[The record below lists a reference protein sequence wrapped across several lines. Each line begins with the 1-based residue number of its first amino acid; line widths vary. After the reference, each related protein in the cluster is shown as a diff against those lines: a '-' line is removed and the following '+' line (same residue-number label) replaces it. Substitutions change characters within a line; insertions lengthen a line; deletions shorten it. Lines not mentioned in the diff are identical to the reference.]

1 MEINY
6 HAKQISSGVK
16 VDFTDM
22 KLQFHTRACKTSHM
36 KVLFTG
42 KEIVVFPS
50 CVTKNTSSERWLAS
64 LKCG

>member
-42 KEIVVFPS
+42 KEILSFFLVVSQKIQVQKDGLPH
-50 CVTKNTSSERWLAS
+50 
-64 LKCG
+64 